1 MYRYKNNISVFTIY
15 YTSGIYKSIYIYT
28 VYRRTISRLWSCC
41 FGGFG
46 ADHRVIWNRPQPDWT
61 PSSFMF
67 VILGPA
73 PLDLDLDGG
82 TETDVSLWAV
92 AGRPSSSLTVVHTTS
107 SWFPFTF
114 RTLCHRTAVGKKR
127 NNVRNPL
134 LKDVIT
140 WNLKLMLLMGT
151 LNQKLT
157 SSSDRSTSSISLSS
171 DSLSGSSL
179 SSCAVF
185 SYSWQRISSFWRP

>member
-1 MYRYKNNISVFTIY
+1 MLSGGNTQVRALYIHKLLYSEHFLFIVFKFTHHMYRYKNNISVFTIY

-140 WNLKLMLLMGT
+140 WNLKLMLLMGDLESET
-151 LNQKLT
+151 DLIF
-157 SSSDRSTSSISLSS
+157 R
-171 DSLSGSSL
+171 
-179 SSCAVF
+179 
-185 SYSWQRISSFWRP
+185 